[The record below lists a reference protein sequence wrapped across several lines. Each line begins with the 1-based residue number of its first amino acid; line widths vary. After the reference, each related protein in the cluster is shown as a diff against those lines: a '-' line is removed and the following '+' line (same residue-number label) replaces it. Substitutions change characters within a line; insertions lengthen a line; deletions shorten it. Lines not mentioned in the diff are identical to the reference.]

1 MPVPLAV
8 LIFAIV
14 ELAFSIT
21 TIHRRCAVAGLSEAK
36 QAAADLLF
44 ARVSNDKIFS
54 GGFNEVPE
62 TPSLMDLIMGI
73 TGVEDPQVSIIG
85 VQWRSFEIGFNDK
98 KTKFIF
104 VWRAGG
110 TGDLRQGFHLV
121 AGDMQDSSG
130 KR

>member
-110 TGDLRQGFHLV
+110 TGDLGQGFHLV
-121 AGDMQDSSG
+121 
-130 KR
+130 KNKTPP